1 MVQFFSRFFLAF
13 ILSFSS
19 KRHAPKGNGYCASVR
34 TMTRVRGLRNSK
46 ILIGT
51 KKKQNQR
58 LLFGDDFQAN
68 AREKERERG
77 REKKKRR
84 TKGRAR
90 SAARASNNDDD
101 DGFLFC
107 VFDSSEGVRWWWWW
121 CVVFFKV
128 SKREDDWW
136 AFGEEKT
143 TTASS
148 EERRRGREIL
158 RARRREDGGEIFIS
172 RCIYSFRRRR
182 QMRENHP
189 SE

>member
-1 MVQFFSRFFLAF
+1 MVQFFSLFFFSLWLLSSHPPPEFFLR
-13 ILSFSS
+13 LLKGRFSS
-19 KRHAPKGNGYCASVR
+19 FLNF
-34 TMTRVRGLRNSK
+34 RVSE
-46 ILIGT
+46 IQ
-51 KKKQNQR
+51 KKKSIGILRKARVELNSRVPLTLYQR
-58 LLFGDDFQAN
+58 ALL
-68 AREKERERG
+68 ER
-77 REKKKRR
+77 KQKRQR

-121 CVVFFKV
+121 WCVVFFKV
-128 SKREDDWW
+128 TMREDDWW